1 MAVITEGKRTAEYLV
16 SEPNGLRGR
25 ESATLKAGQNLE
37 TGTLL
42 GKITDGGADDGKV
55 TRYDPS
61 ASDGSETVYGILYA
75 NVDATNADAV
85 GIAITVRD
93 TIVRDSSLTYSDG
106 ADADDIATAVAG
118 LRTLGIVLD
127 KR

>member
-1 MAVITEGKRTAEYLV
+1 MAVTTEGKRTAEYLV

-25 ESATLKAGQNLE
+25 ESATLVAGQNLE

-42 GKITDGGADDGKV
+42 GKITDSGKV
-55 TRYDPS
+55 TRYDPD
-61 ASDGSETVYGILYA
+61 ASDGSESVFGILYA
-75 NVDATNADAV
+75 NVDATDADAV

-106 ADADDIATAVAG
+106 ADAAAIATAVAE

>member
-25 ESATLKAGQNLE
+25 ESATLAAGQNLE

-42 GKITDGGADDGKV
+42 GKITDGGNV
-55 TRYDPS
+55 TRYDPD
-61 ASDGSETVYGILYA
+61 ASDGSETVFGILYT
-75 NVDATNADAV
+75 NVDATDADAV